1 MAVKIKNIDW
11 VKTEF
16 TLGDVVIRFESAD
29 RPGFGKLVIT
39 NVDKTKVLTTIN
51 ADEELIK
58 DSYKLILKRS
68 LKQLNINKSKR

>member
-39 NVDKTKVLTTIN
+39 NVDKTKVLTY
-51 ADEELIK
+51 L
-58 DSYKLILKRS
+58 
-68 LKQLNINKSKR
+68 QLTCWRNNERTNLCIT